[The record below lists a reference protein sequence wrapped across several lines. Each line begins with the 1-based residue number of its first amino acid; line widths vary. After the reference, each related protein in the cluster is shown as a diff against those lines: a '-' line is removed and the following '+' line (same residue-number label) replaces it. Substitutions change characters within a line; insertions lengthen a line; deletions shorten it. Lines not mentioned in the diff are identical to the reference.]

1 MTVISN
7 FDPKKDVLYIDAQH
21 SLHSEGRG
29 LWLIGGIVRTL
40 KMLFNGYQ
48 YDLPTI
54 INSIKKETN
63 SVSTLKR
70 CIENIQEPEKKAR
83 LQELFN
89 KKFSVETGP
98 RSSEHTDT
106 SIIAPKAS
114 PAAPSMAPLPIITPQ
129 NSPAKVPPTEH
140 ISSTSSDIFASS
152 KEDLEEYITILK
164 SHLPA
169 TKADYEQ
176 ARDVQNARFYP
187 IKFLRD
193 VCYPLYITKKWDEA
207 FIQKNVPLKIFLD
220 TATKSSLTKLL
231 NELQEQK
238 DQINQETYSF
248 NEALIKNRLNL
259 TKS

>member
-1 MTVISN
+1 MTIISS
-7 FDPKKDVLYIDAQH
+7 FDPKKDVLYIDVH
-21 SLHSEGRG
+21 NSLHCEERG
-29 LWLIGGIVRTL
+29 MWLIGGIVRTL

-63 SVSTLKR
+63 SVLTLKR

-89 KKFSVETGP
+89 KKFPVETGP
-98 RSSEHTDT
+98 RASEHTDT
-106 SIIAPKAS
+106 SIITPKAS
-114 PAAPSMAPLPIITPQ
+114 PAAPSIAPPPIT
-129 NSPAKVPPTEH
+129 AKATSTEH
-140 ISSTSSDIFASS
+140 ISSTSSDIFTSS

-164 SHLPA
+164 AHLPE

-193 VCYPLYITKKWDEA
+193 VCYPLYITKKWDED
-207 FIQKNVPLKIFLD
+207 FIQQNVPLKIFLN
-220 TATKSSLTKLL
+220 TATKASLTKLL
-231 NELQEQK
+231 KELQERK
-238 DQINQETYSF
+238 DQINQEAYSF
-248 NEALIKNRLNL
+248 NETLIKNRLASI
-259 TKS
+259 KS